1 MGVFIM
7 SHVPLP
13 TMPMAKMELWETSG
27 SASWE
32 NLLSV
37 SRILRRGLDTEI
49 RASARGT
56 ARLRVGSPYRSFK
69 AEMEVTTSP
78 GSLLNLWIYVE
89 RKQISHSY

>member
-1 MGVFIM
+1 VSEIERETIIPGRGR
-7 SHVPLP
+7 HHLPLP

-37 SRILRRGLDTEI
+37 SRMLRRGLDTEM

-56 ARLRVGSPYRSFK
+56 ARLRVGSP
-69 AEMEVTTSP
+69 
-78 GSLLNLWIYVE
+78 
-89 RKQISHSY
+89 